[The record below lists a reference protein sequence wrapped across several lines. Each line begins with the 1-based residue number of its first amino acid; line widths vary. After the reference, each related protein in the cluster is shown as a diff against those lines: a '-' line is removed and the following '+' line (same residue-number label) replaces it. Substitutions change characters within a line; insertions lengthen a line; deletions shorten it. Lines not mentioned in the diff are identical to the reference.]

1 MPDVLLYM
9 PEEKGL
15 VSIITP
21 VYKTGILLNE
31 TVASVLEQSYPNFKL
46 LLIDDGSKDGTIDQ
60 LKYKSDPRIQIVT
73 QENQGMAKTRNNG
86 LAMAKGEFLLFLDHD
101 DIIEKDFLQ
110 ERINYLN
117 EHPET
122 GFVGGI
128 VQTFPDNPKEFLS
141 VAEDIENEM
150 LFFDPRFLTTPSS
163 YLIRK
168 KIMDENNI
176 CFNESLS
183 STADRFL
190 LLQLGKVTQ
199 GARVSKGKLLY
210 RISEGSFSQVIKPSL
225 IKDNENFYFEMK
237 KGGLMPAKRRSAFK
251 SLYFFMLAGGYKLT
265 KQWRVMIKYLF
276 YSFTANPF
284 QFTRRLFTKKNLSL

>member
-1 MPDVLLYM
+1 M

-31 TVASVLEQSYPNFKL
+31 TVASVVEQSYPNFEL
-46 LLIDDGSKDGTIDQ
+46 LLIDDGSKDDTIDQ
-60 LKYKSDPRIQIVT
+60 LLYKNDPRIKIIT

-86 LAMAKGEFLLFLDHD
+86 LTLAKGEFLLFLDHD
-101 DIIEKDFLQ
+101 DIIEKDFLK
-110 ERINYLN
+110 ERISYMN
-117 EHPET
+117 EHPGT
-122 GFVGGI
+122 GFVGGP
-128 VQTFPDNPKEFLS
+128 VQTFPDNPKEYLS
-141 VAEDIENEM
+141 VAENVEKEM

-168 KIMDENNI
+168 NILDENNI
-176 CFNESLS
+176 RFNESLS

-190 LLQLGKVTQ
+190 LLQLGRVTK

-237 KGGLMPAKRRSAFK
+237 KMGLMPEKRRSTFK

-265 KQWRVMIKYLF
+265 RQWRGMMKYLF

-284 QFTRRLFTKKNLSL
+284 QFTRRLFTKKES